1 MAFSFAQFG
10 NDLYAGKRSYDF
22 VGRWRTWFAV
32 AAVLVLASILLLAV
46 KQLNPG
52 IEFRGGSELRVS
64 GVSTTDLSPAE
75 DVVADVLP
83 AGEEPRIS
91 VIGADTIRVQTQQ
104 LDEEETDA
112 LRGDLAEA
120 YDVAPNAVTSSFVGA
135 SWGDDVTRQALLGL
149 FIFIALASLVMA
161 IYFRAWQA
169 ALAIMV
175 ALIHDL
181 VLTAGIYALIGFE
194 VTPAAVIGFLTIL
207 GYSLYDTVVVF
218 DKIRENTAHVLS
230 STRRTYAEAANLAVN
245 QTLVRSINTTIVAL
259 LPVSAILFIGAFLLG
274 AGTLKDI
281 SLALFVGMF
290 VGAYSSIFI
299 APAVLVLLRRRDP
312 AVRDQEAR
320 VAKARQSAERAA
332 AGGEADPTPAAPRRR
347 GSRPAA
353 AGGMRTGSSASTGTS
368 TGTRTR
374 PGTGTA
380 TGVATLAGAG
390 SVGTHER
397 PAGAGADA
405 APAGTEPGDGGQ
417 DAHAGARDARDSEDA
432 PGDAPAGRGSRPTAE
447 GPGTPGPAHTGA
459 TAVGATG
466 PRNQPKRGSRNRP
479 SGKRR

>member
-175 ALIHDL
+175 ALVHDL

-320 VAKARQSAERAA
+320 VARARQSAERAA
-332 AGGEADPTPAAPRRR
+332 AGEADPTPAAPRRR

-353 AGGMRTGSSASTGTS
+353 AGGRRTGSSVST
-368 TGTRTR
+368 R
-374 PGTGTA
+374 TGTA

-397 PAGAGADA
+397 PAGAGVDA
-405 APAGTEPGDGGQ
+405 APAGTDPADGDH
-417 DAHAGARDARDSEDA
+417 DAHDGAHDGARDSEDA
-432 PGDAPAGRGSRPTAE
+432 TDDAPAGRGRRPTAE
-447 GPGTPGPAHTGA
+447 GPGSPGAARTGA